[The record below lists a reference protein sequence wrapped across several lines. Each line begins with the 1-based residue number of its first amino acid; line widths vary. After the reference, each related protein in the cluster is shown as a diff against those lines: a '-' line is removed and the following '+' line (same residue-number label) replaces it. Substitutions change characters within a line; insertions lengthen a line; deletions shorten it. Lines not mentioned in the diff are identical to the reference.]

1 MRWHY
6 ICRWTAS
13 RSGLVD
19 LAHGGRQRDAG
30 GGERETGGGT
40 RWRAQQEAFV
50 VLLDLGL
57 GERVEIG
64 ENVRPGALATEVGD
78 ARLQLLLQDEGEEA
92 AGHVTANGLVDFVED
107 WPCREQALGCAE
119 GLFHHRQ
126 LFVTEHGVK
135 RRKVGICAQHEDAI
149 EFGILLGFG
158 IIDGEAILTGRC
170 EEAAITGVADE
181 RLIALLELPFERGQ
195 DRGTTGG
202 SPNRG

>member
-6 ICRWTAS
+6 ICGGRRR

-30 GGERETGGGT
+30 GGERETGRGT

-78 ARLQLLLQDEGEEA
+78 ALLQLLLQDEGEEA
-92 AGHVTANGLVDFVED
+92 AGHVTANSLVDFVVSVMVA
-107 WPCREQALGCAE
+107 PP
-119 GLFHHRQ
+119 
-126 LFVTEHGVK
+126 
-135 RRKVGICAQHEDAI
+135 AI
-149 EFGILLGFG
+149 S
-158 IIDGEAILTGRC
+158 
-170 EEAAITGVADE
+170 AADPG
-181 RLIALLELPFERGQ
+181 
-195 DRGTTGG
+195 
-202 SPNRG
+202 

>member
-78 ARLQLLLQDEGEEA
+78 ALLQLLLQGRAIASIHEKRDEFRHTLQQAARA
-92 AGHVTANGLVDFVED
+92 AGRVESHSLK
-107 WPCREQALGCAE
+107 PKTR
-119 GLFHHRQ
+119 
-126 LFVTEHGVK
+126 
-135 RRKVGICAQHEDAI
+135 
-149 EFGILLGFG
+149 
-158 IIDGEAILTGRC
+158 
-170 EEAAITGVADE
+170 
-181 RLIALLELPFERGQ
+181 
-195 DRGTTGG
+195 
-202 SPNRG
+202 